1 MFTISAKLAEEIL
14 ITSGIKF
21 TAVRAHQAHHG

>member
-21 TAVRAHQAHHG
+21 TAVRTHQAHHG